1 MTIHHIYDTASEVT
15 SVASNLWSV
24 KNCFGEDTFQQLAST
39 HLNHNDSWHR
49 HPDCLEYRLQ
59 LTPDS
64 PTLQQL
70 QGMAPT
76 IMSELEKITGVTLM
90 PAECKMW
97 LDLSGWHC
105 PYHSDAGLLVVTY
118 QVYLWTHG
126 DVHGTEFT
134 HSDPR
139 TRFDFV
145 PNTGYIN
152 LNTDCKEHH
161 ADTITGTRLSACWQF
176 RAKV

>member
-1 MTIHHIYDTASEVT
+1 MTIHRIYDTDCEVVP
-15 SVASNLWSV
+15 VADRLWSV
-24 KNCFGEDTFQQLAST
+24 ANCFGADTFQALSTT
-39 HLNHNDSWHR
+39 HLNHEDSWHR

-59 LTPDS
+59 LTPES
-64 PTLQQL
+64 PTLKRL
-70 QGMAPT
+70 QDMAPV
-76 IMSELEKITGVTLM
+76 IMPELEKITGMSLM

-105 PYHSDAGLLVVTY
+105 PYHSDAELLVVTY

-134 HSDPR
+134 HSNPR
-139 TRFDFV
+139 TRFDFA

-152 LNTDCKEHH
+152 LNTDRKEHH
-161 ADTITGTRLSACWQF
+161 ADVITGTRLSACWQF